1 MDTKADPEPA
11 QAGPEDPVAWVESW
25 DSTGPLTALQE
36 LLALTPHVREAVA
49 ERLHLHPGDLSA
61 MEHLMDEPMGP
72 VELSRRLGLTSA
84 AATVAVDRLAER
96 GHVVREPDPRD
107 GRRTRVVVTD
117 SGRADVFAELLPMF
131 QALASAADNLS
142 TQEAE
147 VVTAFLTRATDA
159 MRTLL

>member
-1 MDTKADPEPA
+1 MHPA
-11 QAGPEDPVAWVESW
+11 VP
-25 DSTGPLTALQE
+25 
-36 LLALTPHVREAVA
+36 
-49 ERLHLHPGDLSA
+49 
-61 MEHLMDEPMGP
+61 
-72 VELSRRLGLTSA
+72 
-84 AATVAVDRLAER
+84 DRLAER

-142 TQEAE
+142 PQEAE